1 MKDETGLKKM
11 KNKIA
16 GKEENTDEESETI
29 EKGEVL

>member
-1 MKDETGLKKM
+1 MKAVPGQKKM

-16 GKEENTDEESETI
+16 GKEESTDEESKTI